1 MEKLSF
7 NYPYLFSYLDFF
19 VPSTKGRTKKDILFL
34 SYPKKR
40 LIDGSDIGKTGLMT
54 NIHNGKIRRKKK
66 LFCLFSHGILYII
79 LKRHPHMLFISSN
92 LAQGGTKNLHVKGVK
107 RNDTGGIQTGYQPVF
122 RMRVLESGYGMQHAG
137 PGQRLCMPS

>member
-92 LAQGGTKNLHVKGVK
+92 RAAKESLCIQDPMSRNMLSGPPLPFSFLFPCILPGSRNSCRSNSAQY
-107 RNDTGGIQTGYQPVF
+107 RCQ
-122 RMRVLESGYGMQHAG
+122 
-137 PGQRLCMPS
+137 